1 LTTPPTLPPPFFT
14 GKHILIRTLSPAL
27 DAPLYHSWLQNPVFL
42 PYKPYLK
49 QLCPTPVQLFS
60 YLSLQAQLNPQSE
73 IEGLVIHKKTQIAI
87 GMIGLAGID
96 RFNKKAEF
104 SAGFVYGHGTHALWE
119 AIHAGISLS
128 FEHFDLHK
136 LIFYVSPDNQQPLKI
151 MQRYGFKHEG
161 CLKEEI
167 LVDEQQRVDL
177 HRFALM
183 RRDWPKSRFHERLKR
198 IAPLSHT

>member
-1 LTTPPTLPPPFFT
+1 LSTPPTLPPPFFT
-14 GKHILIRTLSPAL
+14 GKHILIRPLSPAL

-49 QLCPTPVQLFS
+49 QLCSTPVQLFS
-60 YLSLQAQLNPQSE
+60 YLSLQAEVSPQSE
-73 IEGLVIHKKTQIAI
+73 IEGLVIHKNTEIAI
-87 GMIGLAGID
+87 GMMGLGGID

-104 SAGFVYGHGTHALWE
+104 SAAFVYGHGTHALWE

-128 FEHFDLHK
+128 FEYFDLHK
-136 LIFYVSPDNQQPLKI
+136 LIFYVSPDNEAPLKL
-151 MQRYGFKHEG
+151 MQRYEFQYEG

-167 LVDEQQRVDL
+167 LVDGQQRIDL
-177 HRFALM
+177 HRYALM
-183 RRDWPKSRFHERLKR
+183 RSDWPHSRFHQRLNR